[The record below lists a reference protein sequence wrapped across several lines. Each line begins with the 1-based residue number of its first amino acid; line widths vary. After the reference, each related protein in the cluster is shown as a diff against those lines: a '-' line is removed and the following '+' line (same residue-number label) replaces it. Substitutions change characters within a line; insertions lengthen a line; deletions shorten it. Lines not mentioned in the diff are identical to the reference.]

1 MSCIW
6 QSAMA
11 DAAHVCPIIRFI
23 ESPVKNKSMGEKT
36 LPGCNPYQRFT
47 FFCHVAQVDN
57 SKDDLAWFGN
67 KKNKSKFLVASCI
80 FGDLLEFSLPF
91 AEFY

>member
-1 MSCIW
+1 
-6 QSAMA
+6 
-11 DAAHVCPIIRFI
+11 
-23 ESPVKNKSMGEKT
+23 